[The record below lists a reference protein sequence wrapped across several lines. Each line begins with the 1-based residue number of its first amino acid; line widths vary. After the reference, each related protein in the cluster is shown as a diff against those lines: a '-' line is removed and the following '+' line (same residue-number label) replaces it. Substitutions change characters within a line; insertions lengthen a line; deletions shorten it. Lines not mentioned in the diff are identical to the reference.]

1 MLLLEVFFRSCF
13 NRTLSIYFDYFSF
26 FKIFP
31 ALSPNVTD
39 EHGHTEFHEPRT
51 AADQAKI
58 QLAGIAVT
66 LIIAIA
72 GGILTGN
79 S

>member
-1 MLLLEVFFRSCF
+1 M
-13 NRTLSIYFDYFSF
+13 
-26 FKIFP
+26 
-31 ALSPNVTD
+31 TD

>member
-1 MLLLEVFFRSCF
+1 M
-13 NRTLSIYFDYFSF
+13 
-26 FKIFP
+26 
-31 ALSPNVTD
+31 TD

-66 LIIAIA
+66 LIIAVA

-79 S
+79 SLIYFKSKTFFGFFKLLVNFKFCGK